1 MIVGVGIDR
10 VLLHRVDQ
18 IYERWGKRFTER
30 VLGQQEQLV
39 FQERL
44 GRGSAGRSR
53 AVSYLAKRFAAK
65 EAVGKAL
72 GVGLAYPMSLHSL
85 EVLNDAKGAPHA
97 VFHKALVDWV
107 SSRQLRVNVSL
118 SDEQDA
124 AVALAIV
131 ESNAGPQ
138 APRNMRPKD

>member
-10 VLLHRVDQ
+10 VLIPRVAQ
-18 IYERWGKRFTER
+18 IYERWGSRFVER
-30 VLGQQEQLV
+30 VLGRKEQDV
-39 FQERL
+39 FYQRL
-44 GRGSAGRSR
+44 GRGTAGRIR
-53 AVSYLAKRFAAK
+53 AISYLAKRFAAK

-85 EVLNDAKGAPHA
+85 EVLNDERGAPRA
-97 VFHKALVDWV
+97 IFHKALADWV
-107 SSRQLRVNVSL
+107 ESRQLCVNVSL

-131 ESNAGPQ
+131 ESGA
-138 APRNMRPKD
+138 APKA

>member
-1 MIVGVGIDR
+1 MILGVGIDR
-10 VLLHRVDQ
+10 VLIGRVDQ
-18 IYERWGKRFTER
+18 IYERWGARFAER
-30 VLGQQEQLV
+30 VLGQQELLV

-44 GRGSAGRSR
+44 SRGSAGRNR

-85 EVLNDAKGAPHA
+85 EVLNDEKGAPHP
-97 VFHKALVDWV
+97 VFHKALADWV

-118 SDEQDA
+118 SDELDA
-124 AVALAIV
+124 AIALAIV
-131 ESNAGPQ
+131 ESNTGCAT
-138 APRNMRPKD
+138 

>member
-1 MIVGVGIDR
+1 MILGVGIDR
-10 VLLHRVDQ
+10 VLIGRVDQ
-18 IYERWGKRFTER
+18 IYERWGARFAER
-30 VLGQQEQLV
+30 VLGQQERLV

-44 GRGSAGRSR
+44 GRGSAGRGR
-53 AVSYLAKRFAAK
+53 AISYLAKRFAAK

-85 EVLNDAKGAPHA
+85 EVLNDSKGAPHP
-97 VFHKALVDWV
+97 VFHKALADWV

-124 AVALAIV
+124 AIALAIV
-131 ESNAGPQ
+131 ESNTGCA
-138 APRNMRPKD
+138 A